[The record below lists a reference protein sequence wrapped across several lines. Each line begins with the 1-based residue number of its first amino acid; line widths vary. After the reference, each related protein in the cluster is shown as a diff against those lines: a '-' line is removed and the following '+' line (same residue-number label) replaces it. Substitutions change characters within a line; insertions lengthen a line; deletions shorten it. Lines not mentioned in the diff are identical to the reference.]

1 MCDCSCRL
9 NDSQAHQTH
18 GRSTCNSSYLLTIA
32 FHSNI
37 IELDTVNLDSVR
49 MRSIISTTL
58 TLPKRTPRFFATRR
72 SIMSSS
78 SSSTSTRWATQRAD
92 RIHAELN
99 AGVDVWTL
107 FNPVV
112 FPTAINLGQGFM
124 NWQPPSYILDTL
136 TKEFQSRVDLHHYSH
151 PKGRPRLRQAIAD
164 FYSKEFNLP
173 SRPSEE
179 AAAAGKGGD
188 TKQRQASGRKL
199 DVETEIQITSGA
211 NGGIYSVMGA
221 FINDGDGVV
230 CIEPF
235 FDQYNAEILFHGGV
249 PLYVPLLPPSN
260 TSSSKIDASNWT
272 LDMDDLESVLSQP
285 STKALILNTP
295 HNPVGKVFSPSELAA
310 ISALCV
316 KYDILVVADEVYDC
330 LTFDGY
336 NHTRIA
342 SFEGMWDRT
351 ITVGSAGKSFAC
363 TGWRV
368 GWLIGPNH
376 LIGPARAVHTRINF
390 AVNSLA
396 QEGAAIGLEDA
407 AKHSFFPT
415 QIKEYAQR
423 RELLSNALDEIELS
437 YTIPHGGYFIIANA
451 SKIAIPQ
458 GWVEENEVPEGIL
471 KKEED
476 YLKAWFIAKVCDVV
490 VIPATAFYAEKGGS
504 EIGKNYVRFSFCKDQ
519 QIEQAAPRLKKLM
532 PYLTK

>member
-1 MCDCSCRL
+1 M
-9 NDSQAHQTH
+9 
-18 GRSTCNSSYLLTIA
+18 
-32 FHSNI
+32 
-37 IELDTVNLDSVR
+37 
-49 MRSIISTTL
+49 
-58 TLPKRTPRFFATRR
+58 
-72 SIMSSS
+72 
-78 SSSTSTRWATQRAD
+78 
-92 RIHAELN
+92 
-99 AGVDVWTL
+99 
-107 FNPVV
+107 
-112 FPTAINLGQGFM
+112 
-124 NWQPPSYILDTL
+124 
-136 TKEFQSRVDLHHYSH
+136 
-151 PKGRPRLRQAIAD
+151 RQAIAD

-173 SRPSEE
+173 SGPSEE
-179 AAAAGKGGD
+179 ATAAGKGGD

-221 FINDGDGVV
+221 FINDRDGVV

-260 TSSSKIDASNWT
+260 TSSKIDASNWT
-272 LDMDDLESVLSQP
+272 LDMDHLESVLSQP

-390 AVNSLA
+390 AVNSSA

-423 RELLSNALDEIELS
+423 RQLLSNALDEIELS
-437 YTIPHGGYFIIANA
+437 YTIPHGGYFIIADA

-504 EIGKNYVRFSFCKDQ
+504 EIGKNYVRFSFCKDE

>member
-1 MCDCSCRL
+1 
-9 NDSQAHQTH
+9 
-18 GRSTCNSSYLLTIA
+18 
-32 FHSNI
+32 
-37 IELDTVNLDSVR
+37 
-49 MRSIISTTL
+49 MRSIISPTFF
-58 TLPKRTPRFFATRR
+58 LPKRTTQLR
-72 SIMSSS
+72 SIMTSSS
-78 SSSTSTRWATQRAD
+78 SASSTRWVTQRAT

-99 AGVDVWTL
+99 SGPDVWTL

-136 TKEFQSRVDLHHYSH
+136 TKQFQSRVDLHHYSH

-164 FYSKEFNLP
+164 FYSNEFNLP
-173 SRPSEE
+173 VGPSED
-179 AAAAGKGGD
+179 ASTTSKGGEV
-188 TKQRQASGRKL
+188 KQRPASTRKL
-199 DVETEIQITSGA
+199 DIETEIQITSGA
-211 NGGIYSVMGA
+211 NGGIYSIMGA
-221 FINDGDGVV
+221 FINDGDRVV

-235 FDQYNAEILFHGGV
+235 FDQYNAEILFHGGI
-249 PLYVPLLPPSN
+249 PLYVSLFPPCN
-260 TSSSKIDASNWT
+260 PTSKIDSSNWT
-272 LDMDDLESVLSQP
+272 LDLTHLESLLSQP

-295 HNPVGKVFSPSELAA
+295 HNPVGKVFSCSELAT

-376 LIGPARAVHTRINF
+376 LIGPSRAVHTRITF
-390 AVNSLA
+390 AVNSSA
-396 QEGAAIGLEDA
+396 QEGAAIGLEEA
-407 AKHSFFPT
+407 VKHSFFPN
-415 QIKEYAQR
+415 QIKQYTQR
-423 RELLSNALDEIELS
+423 RELLSNALDQVGLS
-437 YTIPHGGYFIIANA
+437 YTIPHGGYFIIADA
-451 SKIAIPQ
+451 SKITIPE
-458 GWVEENEVPEGIL
+458 GWVEENNVPEGIL
-471 KKEED
+471 KKEQD

-490 VIPATAFYAEKGGS
+490 VIPATAFYAEKGGK

-519 QIEQAAPRLKKLM
+519 QIEQAAPRLKKLI
-532 PYLTK
+532 PYLSK